1 MIKTKLIEEVAKKS
15 HITKK
20 GAKEVI
26 ETFLGEIQKT
36 LQKGERVV
44 LSGFGTFK
52 TVLVK
57 DKPVVYPKTK
67 EKKIVKSHRAAR
79 FSPGKLMK
87 RLVK

>member
-26 ETFLGEIQKT
+26 ETLLGEIQKT